1 MNGIGKYKGFS
12 EYFFP
17 SDVVLLSM
25 VEVVNP
31 LLAIFCVTY
40 FIALGMSLSL
50 EHKRLAE
57 GMTIYRRNPALN
69 RKHECESSVAVIQHY
84 TDTLNPHSH
93 THTTT
98 N

>member
-1 MNGIGKYKGFS
+1 MLQQHDRVQQHL
-12 EYFFP
+12 FP
-17 SDVVLLSM
+17 STNSG
-25 VEVVNP
+25 
-31 LLAIFCVTY
+31 I
-40 FIALGMSLSL
+40 S
-50 EHKRLAE
+50 EHLKTCGTADNLTVSVISKHKNSADTRLAE
-57 GMTIYRRNPALN
+57 GMAIYRRNPALN